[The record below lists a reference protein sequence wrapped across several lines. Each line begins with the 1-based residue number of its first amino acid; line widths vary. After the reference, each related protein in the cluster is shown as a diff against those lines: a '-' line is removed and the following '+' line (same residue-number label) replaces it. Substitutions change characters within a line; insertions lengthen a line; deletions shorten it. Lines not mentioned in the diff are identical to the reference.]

1 MDFRK
6 NVMKSEEYEEF
17 EGKMKKSLSLLKE
30 NLAKVRAGR
39 ANPAVLDRLTVDYY
53 GSPTPINQIANISV
67 PEARVILIQPWDAK
81 SLKDVEK
88 AIQKS
93 DLGIN
98 PNSDGKVLRLTFPSL
113 TEERRK
119 EITKTVKKEG
129 EDAKIAVRAI
139 RRDAIEKFKAQK
151 KQGNITEDDLKEME
165 KDVQKYTDKYITEIE
180 KVIEAK
186 EKEVLEV

>member
-1 MDFRK
+1 
-6 NVMKSEEYEEF
+6 MKSEEYEEF